1 MLPPGAPAPLVGGL
15 PPYDGPPPGNI
26 TAIFYSQLACTVVLF
41 YEWFITFDIE
51 LDRIWT
57 RQKSGF
63 TVYWAFVR
71 YTPLV
76 TRVLDEIGMHKMNW
90 SDQSCARFA
99 LTMPIFQSI
108 SILLAHACFLLRTYA
123 VYQRRK
129 VVLFPLI
136 TLWLAEV
143 ALDIWPLVRPG
154 ATANRVPGPGCMA
167 QLWTTEIVVAQL
179 STIIAFDTLV
189 LSLIVGR
196 CLYVIRHNGSAPL
209 IRALIRDGIGYFG
222 IVFVCNV
229 TNLILLFHSH
239 FVIQQS
245 FLMFALAAPSVMV
258 NRMLLSLRA
267 FEPSKHPV
275 DETTHQTLALT
286 SPYSVMDAIIDEFG
300 DDMAREHQS
309 RRTRPRVPTVR
320 FA

>member
-1 MLPPGAPAPLVGGL
+1 MLPPGAPAPLVAGL

-41 YEWFITFDIE
+41 YEWFITFDVE

-57 RQKSGF
+57 RRKSGF

-76 TRVLDEIGMHKMNW
+76 TRVLDEIAIHKMNW
-90 SDQSCARFA
+90 SDQ
-99 LTMPIFQSI
+99 L
-108 SILLAHACFLLRTYA
+108 
-123 VYQRRK
+123 
-129 VVLFPLI
+129 VLFPLV
-136 TLWLAEV
+136 TLWLAEI
-143 ALDIWPLVRPG
+143 ALDIWPLARPNV
-154 ATANRVPGPGCMA
+154 TANRVPGPGCMA

-179 STIIAFDTLV
+179 CTIIAFDTLV

-196 CLYVIRHNGSAPL
+196 CLM
-209 IRALIRDGIGYFG
+209 
-222 IVFVCNV
+222 VFVCNV

-239 FVIQQS
+239 VGSLHTDPSSSSIVISKQFVIQQS
-245 FLMFALAAPSVMV
+245 FLMFSLAIPSLMV

-267 FEPSKHPV
+267 FESPKHCPV
-275 DETTHQTLALT
+275 DQTMDQTTPQTLALT
-286 SPYSVMDAIIDEFG
+286 YPHSVMDAIIDEFG
-300 DDMAREHQS
+300 DDVAREYHS
-309 RRTRPRVPTVR
+309 GRTRPRLPVVQ